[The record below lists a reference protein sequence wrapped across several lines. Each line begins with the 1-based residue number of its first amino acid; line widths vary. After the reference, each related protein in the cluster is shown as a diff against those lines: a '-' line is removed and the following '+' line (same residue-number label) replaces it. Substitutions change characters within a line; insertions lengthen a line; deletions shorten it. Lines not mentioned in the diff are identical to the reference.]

1 MHISFNNIGFLQLHL
16 CFIWMLYSF
25 VHLKNLKAINDLT
38 VGKSFSE
45 IHYKFA
51 FGLNLNFAM
60 ELENFPIKSVFI
72 I

>member
-1 MHISFNNIGFLQLHL
+1 MFYMDALFL
-16 CFIWMLYSF
+16 SF
-25 VHLKNLKAINDLT
+25 VHLKNLKAFNDLI

-51 FGLNLNFAM
+51 FGLSFAM
-60 ELENFPIKSVFI
+60 ELEIFPIKSVFI

>member
-1 MHISFNNIGFLQLHL
+1 MDALFL
-16 CFIWMLYSF
+16 SF
-25 VHLKNLKAINDLT
+25 VHLKNLKAFNDLT

-51 FGLNLNFAM
+51 FGLSFAM
-60 ELENFPIKSVFI
+60 ELEIFPIKSVFI

>member
-1 MHISFNNIGFLQLHL
+1 MDALFL
-16 CFIWMLYSF
+16 SF
-25 VHLKNLKAINDLT
+25 VHLKNLKAFNDLT

-51 FGLNLNFAM
+51 FGLNLSFAM

>member
-1 MHISFNNIGFLQLHL
+1 MDALFL
-16 CFIWMLYSF
+16 SF
-25 VHLKNLKAINDLT
+25 VHLKNLKAFNDLT

-51 FGLNLNFAM
+51 FGLNLSFAM
-60 ELENFPIKSVFI
+60 ELENFPIKCVFI